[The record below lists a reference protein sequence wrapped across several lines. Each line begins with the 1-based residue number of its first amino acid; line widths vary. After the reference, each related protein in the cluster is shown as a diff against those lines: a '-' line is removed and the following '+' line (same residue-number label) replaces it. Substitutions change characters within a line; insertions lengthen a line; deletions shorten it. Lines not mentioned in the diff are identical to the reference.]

1 MLYVVC
7 LCGGTIKMQIDMTV
21 GKPGKQILTFVKP
34 IIVGNIFQQL
44 YSMVDAVIVGRCLG
58 VEALAA
64 VGSTGNI
71 TGMMLG
77 FLIGFTTGLTMYG
90 TQKFG
95 AKDWHGI
102 KKSAGNG
109 IVIALLVTLLGTA
122 ISIGFID
129 KILQWINTPSDI
141 YELSRDYLLVMCCG
155 FLFMVAYNMCA
166 SLLRS
171 VGNSKTPLLF
181 LVISSALN
189 IVMDIVFIVV
199 FHWGIIGAAAATVL
213 SQGISVG
220 LCIIYIIKYVPIL
233 HLTKESLRLDWKI
246 LSKQLSI
253 GIPMALQYSIT
264 AMGCIILQSVLNM
277 LGSTAIA
284 AYTAA
289 VKIECLVT
297 QPYPALGVTMA
308 AYTAQNKGNHDTKR
322 ICIGVK
328 KGFQYCLIYSV
339 TALVLVNMFL
349 PYMLPM
355 FISGKQIYH
364 ALSYAKTFTWIDSV
378 CYLPLGC
385 IFLFRETLQGS
396 GHALFPM
403 IGGIIEMVCR
413 IVISMLALTHLN
425 FELVCI
431 ANAGTWVITAVY
443 IMIVYC
449 IYVKKGKL

>member
-1 MLYVVC
+1 
-7 LCGGTIKMQIDMTV
+7 MQIDMTA
-21 GKPGKQILTFVKP
+21 GKPGKLMLMFIKP
-34 IIVGNIFQQL
+34 VIVGNIFQQL

-58 VEALAA
+58 VKALAA

-71 TGMMLG
+71 IGMMLG
-77 FLIGFTTGLTMYG
+77 FLMGFTTGLTMYG

-95 AKDWHGI
+95 AKDWQGV
-102 KKSAGNG
+102 KKSAGNE
-109 IVIALLVTLLGTA
+109 IIIAILVTLFGTV
-122 ISIGFID
+122 ISIGLID

-141 YELSRDYLLVMCCG
+141 YELSRNYLLVMCCG

-171 VGNSKTPLLF
+171 VGNSKTPLFF

-189 IVMDIVFIVV
+189 VVMDIVFITV
-199 FHWGIIGAAAATVL
+199 FHWGVIGAAAATVL
-213 SQGISVG
+213 SQGISAS
-220 LCIIYIIKYVPIL
+220 LCIIYIIKYVPVL
-233 HLTKESLRLDWKI
+233 HLTKDSLRLDWKI
-246 LSKQLSI
+246 LSKQLSV

-297 QPYPALGVTMA
+297 QPYPALGITMA
-308 AYTAQNKGNHDTKR
+308 AYVAQNKGNNNTER
-322 ICIGVK
+322 IRMGVR
-328 KGFQYCLIYSV
+328 KGFQYCLIYSAV
-339 TALVLVNMFL
+339 ALVLVNMFL
-349 PYMLPM
+349 PYLLPM
-355 FISGKQIYH
+355 FITGKQIH
-364 ALSYAKTFTWIDSV
+364 DVLGYAKIFTWIDSV

-403 IGGIIEMVCR
+403 IGGAVEMVCR
-413 IVISMLALTHLN
+413 IVISMVASAHLS
-425 FELVCI
+425 FEFVCI
-431 ANAGTWVITAVY
+431 ANAGTWVITAIY
-443 IMIVYC
+443 IMLVYGV
-449 IYVKKGKL
+449 YVKRKKI

>member
-1 MLYVVC
+1 
-7 LCGGTIKMQIDMTV
+7 MQIDMTD
-21 GKPGKQILTFVKP
+21 GRPGKLIRSFIKP
-34 IIVGNIFQQL
+34 VIIGNIFQQL
-44 YSMVDAVIVGRCLG
+44 YSMADAVIVGRCLG
-58 VEALAA
+58 AEALAA

-77 FLIGFTTGLTMYG
+77 FLFGFTTGLTMYG

-95 AKDWHGI
+95 AKDWSGVR
-102 KKSAGNG
+102 KSAGNG
-109 IVIALLVTLLGTA
+109 IITAFFVTILGTVV
-122 ISIGFID
+122 SIGLID

-141 YELSRDYLLVMCCG
+141 YNLSKDYLLVMCCG

-181 LVISSALN
+181 LAISSVLN
-189 IVMDIVFIVV
+189 VGMDLVFIVV
-199 FHWGIIGAAAATVL
+199 FHWGVIGAATATVL
-213 SQGISVG
+213 SQGISAG
-220 LCIIYIIKYVPIL
+220 LCIIYIIKRVPVL
-233 HLTKESLRLDWKI
+233 HLTKESLRVDWKI
-246 LSKQLSI
+246 LSTQLSV

-264 AMGCIILQSVLNM
+264 AIGCVILQSVLNM

-308 AYTAQNKGNHDTKR
+308 AYAAQNKGKDDIDR
-322 ICIGVK
+322 IYKGVK

-339 TALVLVNMFL
+339 TAFVMVNLFL
-349 PYMLPM
+349 PYLLPM
-355 FISGKQIYH
+355 FISGTQIH
-364 ALSYAKTFTWIDSV
+364 VVLSYAQTFTWIDSM
-378 CYLPLGC
+378 CYLALGC

-403 IGGIIEMVCR
+403 IGGIVEMVCR
-413 IVISMLALTHLN
+413 IVISCIASTHLS
-425 FELVCI
+425 FSLVCA
-431 ANAGTWVITAVY
+431 ANAGTWIITAAY
-443 IMIVYC
+443 IMLIYY
-449 IYVKKGKL
+449 IYVKNRKI

>member
-1 MLYVVC
+1 
-7 LCGGTIKMQIDMTV
+7 MQIDMTS
-21 GKPGKQILTFVKP
+21 GNPGKLILTFIKP
-34 IIVGNIFQQL
+34 IIAGNIFQQL

-71 TGMMLG
+71 TGMILG
-77 FLIGFTTGLTMYG
+77 FLTGFTTGLTMYG

-95 AKDWHGI
+95 AKDWSGV

-109 IVIALLVTLLGTA
+109 VTIVFLVTLFGTV
-122 ISIGFID
+122 ISIGLID

-141 YELSRDYLLVMCCG
+141 YALSRDYLTVVCGG

-166 SLLRS
+166 GLLRS
-171 VGNSKTPLLF
+171 VGDSKTPLLF
-181 LVISSALN
+181 LMISSVLN
-189 IVMDIVFIVV
+189 VIMDIVFITV
-199 FHWGIIGAAAATVL
+199 FHMGVIGAAAATVL
-213 SQGISVG
+213 SQGISAA
-220 LCIIYIIKYVPIL
+220 LCILYIIKNVPVL

-246 LSKQLSI
+246 LSKQLSL

-264 AMGCIILQSVLNM
+264 ALGCIILQSVLNM

-289 VKIECLVT
+289 VKIECIVT

-308 AYTAQNKGNHDTKR
+308 AYAAQNKGKNDTKR
-322 ICIGVK
+322 IQMGLR
-328 KGFQYCLIYSV
+328 KGFQYCMIYSAA
-339 TALVLVNMFL
+339 ALILVNWLL
-349 PYMLPM
+349 PYLLPM
-355 FISGKQIYH
+355 FISGKQMQDV
-364 ALSYAKTFTWIDSV
+364 LSYAKIFTWIDSV

-403 IGGIIEMVCR
+403 IGGIVEMICR
-413 IVISMLALTHLN
+413 IDISLIASSYLS
-425 FELVCI
+425 FEFVCI
-431 ANAGTWVITAVY
+431 ANAGTWVITAIY
-443 IMIVYC
+443 IMIVYL
-449 IYVKKGKL
+449 IYVKRQKL